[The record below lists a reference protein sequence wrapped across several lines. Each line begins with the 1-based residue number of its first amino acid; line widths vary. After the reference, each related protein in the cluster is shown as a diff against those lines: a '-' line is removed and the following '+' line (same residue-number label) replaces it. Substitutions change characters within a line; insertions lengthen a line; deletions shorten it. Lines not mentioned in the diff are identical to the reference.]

1 MNFETSWVVL
11 TILVTFDVPG
21 DTLYGKRTR
30 FLTDLPDQ
38 ELMRQVKEGDLRK
51 LAVLFERHHRALF
64 HFFLRCTSDR
74 TLSEDL
80 VQEVY
85 FRILRYRHTFNP
97 QHSFTA
103 WMYQIARNAQMDQL
117 QKRRPETVPDEE
129 MASHSS
135 RVDDLLSRDQEVA
148 LLRRAMDLLPEDK
161 REVLVL
167 SRYQELK
174 YEEIAEILGIEVGA
188 VKVRVFRA
196 VRALGALY
204 TELAGAK
211 A

>member
-1 MNFETSWVVL
+1 M
-11 TILVTFDVPG
+11 
-21 DTLYGKRTR
+21 
-30 FLTDLPDQ
+30 TDLPDQ
-38 ELMRQVKEGDLRK
+38 VLMQQVKDGDLRK

-64 HFFLRCTSDR
+64 HFFLRCTSNR
-74 TLSEDL
+74 ELSEDL

-85 FRILRYRHTFNP
+85 FRILRYRHTYNP

-117 QKRRPETVPDEE
+117 QKRKPEVLPDEDLP
-129 MASHSS
+129 SS
-135 RVDDLLSRDQEVA
+135 AIRVDDKISRKQEVE
-148 LLRRAMDLLPEDK
+148 LLRRAMEMLPEDK
-161 REVLVL
+161 REVLVM

-174 YEEIAEILGIEVGA
+174 YEEIAQILGVEVGT

-196 VRALGALY
+196 VKALGQLY